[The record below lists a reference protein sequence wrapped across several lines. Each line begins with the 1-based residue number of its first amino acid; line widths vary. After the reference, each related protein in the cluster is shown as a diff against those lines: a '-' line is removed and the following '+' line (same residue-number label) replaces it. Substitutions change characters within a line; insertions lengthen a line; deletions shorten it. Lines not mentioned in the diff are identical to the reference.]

1 MKSRGYNVIMVAN
14 GGLHD
19 GARDI
24 VVANVWRLI
33 ERPNFGYDFG
43 GFRDAVHFLQR
54 QQISHKN
61 LILMNDSVWFPM
73 WTGSDVIERL
83 EASDFDV
90 TGLLLHVP
98 TRNEYADTKLKS
110 YQPRKRAEHI
120 ESYVT
125 MVSAHTLEHPAF
137 QSFWDG
143 YAQTDSKLLT
153 IKRGE
158 VGFSRAM
165 GAAGLTVGAL
175 SRRTAFLQELRARSD
190 QFIEQTLRYAAYSD
204 QSLEDACIALL
215 ASPRDKVWR
224 DRALAHIESVV
235 KTRRFN
241 ASFCWA
247 TEQIFQ
253 TSFVKK
259 NPDRLFQVGRIRF
272 LEAVEN
278 GDIQCDN
285 EDALEELRL
294 AVANDRADV
303 PEKTWRRH

>member
-1 MKSRGYNVIMVAN
+1 MKSRGYNVVMVAN
-14 GGLHD
+14 GGLQD
-19 GARDI
+19 SARKNA
-24 VVANVWRLI
+24 VANVWRLL

-43 GFRDAVHFLQR
+43 GFRDAIHFLQ
-54 QQISHKN
+54 QQKISPKN
-61 LILMNDSVWFPM
+61 LVLMNDSVWFPM
-73 WTGSDVIERL
+73 WSGSKVIERL
-83 EASDFDV
+83 EDSDLDV
-90 TGLLLHVP
+90 TGLLFHVP
-98 TRNEYADTKLKS
+98 TRNEYPDTK
-110 YQPRKRAEHI
+110 YRVNHVRMRAEHI

-125 MVSAHTLEHPAF
+125 MVPVSTYKHPAF
-137 QSFWDG
+137 QRFWDS
-143 YAQTDSKLLT
+143 YEQTDSKLLT

-165 GAAGLTVGAL
+165 DEAGLTVGAL
-175 SRRTAFLQELRARSD
+175 SRRKSFLHEVCKRSD

-204 QSLEDACIALL
+204 QFFADECSALL
-215 ASPRDKVWR
+215 ASPRDETWR
-224 DRALAHIESVV
+224 DRALAHIGCVI

-259 NPDRLFQVGRIRF
+259 NTDRLFQVGRIRF

-285 EDALEELRL
+285 LEALEELKRI
-294 AVANDRADV
+294 AEADREHLPQKA
-303 PEKTWRRH
+303 WRQH

>member
-1 MKSRGYNVIMVAN
+1 MVAN

-19 GARDI
+19 GERKH
-24 VVANVWRLI
+24 VVANVWRLL
-33 ERPNFGYDFG
+33 ERPNYGYDFG
-43 GFRDAVHFLQR
+43 GFRDAIHFLQW
-54 QQISHKN
+54 QQISPKN
-61 LILMNDSVWFPM
+61 LVLMNDSIWFPM
-73 WTGSDVIERL
+73 WTGSDVVERL
-83 EASDFDV
+83 EGADFDV

-98 TRNEYADTKLKS
+98 TRNEYPDPK
-110 YQPRKRAEHI
+110 YRGNQVRKKAEHI

-125 MVSAHTLEHPAF
+125 MVSANTFEHPAF
-137 QSFWDG
+137 QRFWDS
-143 YAQTDSKLLT
+143 YEQTDSKLLT

-165 GAAGLTVGAL
+165 GEAGLTVGAL
-175 SRRTAFLQELRARSD
+175 SRRKTFLQELRARSD

-204 QSLEDACIALL
+204 QSLEDAGTALL
-215 ASPRDKVWR
+215 AAPRDDAWR

-235 KTRRFN
+235 KIRRFN

-259 NPDRLFQVGRIRF
+259 NPDRLFQVGRMRF

-285 EDALEELRL
+285 VDALEELRR
-294 AVANDRADV
+294 AVANDRNDV
-303 PEKTWRRH
+303 PEKLWRRH